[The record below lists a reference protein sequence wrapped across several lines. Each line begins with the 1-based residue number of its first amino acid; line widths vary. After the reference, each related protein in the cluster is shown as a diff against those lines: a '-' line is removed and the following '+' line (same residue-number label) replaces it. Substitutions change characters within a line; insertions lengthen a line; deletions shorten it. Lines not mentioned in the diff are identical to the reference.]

1 MFQPFPLFYIFVE
14 EDFSTSSC
22 PKLPL
27 RSFDIWDGFM
37 KAVKNLGKYFRIN
50 EKHAIAW
57 ICTWRIWKVNILSG
71 KNGRNY
77 TKIND
82 WILQR

>member
-27 RSFDIWDGFM
+27 RNFDIWDGFM

-50 EKHAIAW
+50 EKHAIA
-57 ICTWRIWKVNILSG
+57 
-71 KNGRNY
+71 
-77 TKIND
+77 
-82 WILQR
+82 